1 MSFLGKYSIFIVN
14 CEAFIKELM
23 SKGLMSRDKDFPNI
37 PLHESNNIVCMGK
50 VIIKKKKK
58 RISLLN
64 KENKYNIVDRRIQKK
79 ELIMKKLLFVILMVT
94 AFSALNA
101 CSDKTAPDI
110 DSPLSMIGEEGEIIS
125 LYMPE
130 NEARSILGET
140 GEPGNTG
147 IYNFGTIRVGFT
159 DGKVSY
165 IDSDNEYWELPD
177 KNKVGAPIQN
187 ATQYHSAELTNGF
200 LYHQD
205 FSFKDGEY
213 TSIEKTDLPPKI
225 SADNFEEYQGIDI
238 SVREDS
244 VDLISVYDKY
254 VAMSWDF
261 DSNAD
266 AQAESVAQDDS
277 FPNYDSFSSEL
288 TEVLVEIGAT
298 DFSSASIDTFEKDD
312 NGDINAGI
320 SIETPQHSLHIDCSY
335 YDILGTWSVIQ
346 VYDINTEHC
355 YYTPSG
361 SRFTDIYDYKT
372 DTLVSESQESFED
385 FDPLEEFEDAL
396 ENNEAEF
403 DRKMESIADEYGL
416 SYNP

>member
-1 MSFLGKYSIFIVN
+1 
-14 CEAFIKELM
+14 
-23 SKGLMSRDKDFPNI
+23 
-37 PLHESNNIVCMGK
+37 
-50 VIIKKKKK
+50 
-58 RISLLN
+58 
-64 KENKYNIVDRRIQKK
+64 
-79 ELIMKKLLFVILMVT
+79 MKKLLFIILMVS
-94 AFSALNA
+94 AVSALNA
-101 CSDKTAPDI
+101 CSDKTTTAI
-110 DSPLSMIGEEGEIIS
+110 DSPLSMIGEKGEIIS

-130 NEARSILGET
+130 SEARSVLGEA
-140 GEPGNTG
+140 EDPGYSD

-177 KNKVGAPIQN
+177 KNKVGEPIQN
-187 ATQYHSAELTNGF
+187 ATQYHSAELANGF
-200 LYHQD
+200 LYFQD
-205 FSFKDGEY
+205 FSLKDGEY
-213 TSIEKTDLPPKI
+213 TSIEKTDLPSKI
-225 SADNFEEYQGIDI
+225 STDNFREYQSIGIY
-238 SVREDS
+238 VREDS
-244 VDLISVYDKY
+244 VDMITVYDKY
-254 VAMSWDF
+254 VGMSRDL

-266 AQAESVAQDDS
+266 AQAESIAQDDS

-298 DFSSASIDTFEKDD
+298 DFSSASIDTFEEHD
-312 NGDINAGI
+312 NGDISAGI
-320 SIETPQHSLHIDCSY
+320 SIETPQRSLHIDCSY
-335 YDILGTWSVIQ
+335 YDILETWSVIQ

-361 SRFTDIYDYKT
+361 SRFMDIYDYKT

-396 ENNEAEF
+396 ESNEAEF